1 MYQTTAGGYD
11 AAAAETVDNKAMLG
25 VLGFFVGAGLSLGI
39 GLFWTIGAIGLWNN
53 NIGLLGSLRL
63 EGIWRTL
70 FFAYPFVVL
79 ACLVIGTAAFLL
91 KRHLEAA
98 AVATL
103 PVLLVPLYYF
113 ALVLL
118 R

>member
-1 MYQTTAGGYD
+1 MYQSATGGNL
-11 AAAAETVDNKAMLG
+11 ATSEQTVDNKAMLG
-25 VLGFFVGAGLSLGI
+25 VLGFFVGAALSLGI
-39 GLFWTIGAIGLWNN
+39 GLFWTVGAIGLWTNS
-53 NIGLLGSLRL
+53 IGLLGSLRL

-70 FFAYPFVVL
+70 YFAYPFVVL
-79 ACLVIGTAAFLL
+79 ACLVIGTILFVA

-98 AVATL
+98 AIAIL
-103 PVLLVPLYYF
+103 PVLGVPLFYF